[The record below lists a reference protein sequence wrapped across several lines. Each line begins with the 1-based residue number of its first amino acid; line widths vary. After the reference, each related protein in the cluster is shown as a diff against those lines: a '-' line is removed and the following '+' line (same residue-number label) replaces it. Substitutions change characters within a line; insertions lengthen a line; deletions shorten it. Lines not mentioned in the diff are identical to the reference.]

1 MLISK
6 EKSSQLTQKIPRFF
20 QIFQNW
26 QLVTPTKLMGGGRR
40 RWQSRQIHFEFI
52 LSQAMY
58 DDVMR

>member
-6 EKSSQLTQKIPRFF
+6 EKSSQLTQKIARFS
-20 QIFQNW
+20 QIFQDW
-26 QLVTPTKLMGGGRR
+26 QLVAPTKLIGGGGRR
-40 RWQSRQIHFEFI
+40 RQSRQIHFEFI